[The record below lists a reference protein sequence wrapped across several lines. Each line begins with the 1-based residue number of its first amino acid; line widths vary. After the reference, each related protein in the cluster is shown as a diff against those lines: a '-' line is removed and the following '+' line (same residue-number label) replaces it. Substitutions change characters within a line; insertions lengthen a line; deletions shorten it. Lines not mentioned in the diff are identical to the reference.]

1 MCVCVCPCPLCK
13 GSESLQ
19 LAKATQLQGLLTQ
32 QIHQL
37 DAAEGRL
44 TAKREENAKR
54 LLQQYKVAGEG
65 VLGRYIGAPACA
77 SLDPGPIYMYVYI
90 HVHDIVHAQY
100 IYNVHVVVHIYMYT

>member
-1 MCVCVCPCPLCK
+1 MCVCVCVCVCVCPCPLCK

-37 DAAEGRL
+37 DAAKGQL
-44 TAKREENAKR
+44 TVKREENAKR

-77 SLDPGPIYMYVYI
+77 SLDPGPIYMYM
-90 HVHDIVHAQY
+90 
-100 IYNVHVVVHIYMYT
+100 YMYMYMTLYMHSTYTTYM